1 MSSGTNPENNR
12 PADRS
17 GTHRTPDESTT
28 GGSTPE
34 TAATDRSTTDR
45 LTTDRSSTD
54 RSDRSGM
61 ERSSVGHG
69 TTSTGPTPV
78 GPTRH
83 EVVATQK
90 ERFGGMQIGAAFF
103 GWLTATGTAVLI
115 TALLAAA
122 GAAFG
127 LGNPDAVNQASNTA
141 PETIGL
147 TGAIILL
154 VVIFL
159 AYFCG
164 GYVAGRMARFNGAKQ
179 GVGVWLWALIIAV
192 VVAILS
198 ATAGA
203 QFNVLERLNGFP
215 RIPINE
221 GTLTTG
227 GILTAIGLAVVSLVG
242 AILGG
247 LTGMRFH
254 RRADRAGF
262 DTPDHR

>member
-1 MSSGTNPENNR
+1 MSSAINPPRENGPSGGSGTDRSATNPTPSGSTAEPTSETTSETGT
-12 PADRS
+12 PAR
-17 GTHRTPDESTT
+17 STT
-28 GGSTPE
+28 GSE
-34 TAATDRSTTDR
+34 QTATR
-45 LTTDRSSTD
+45 
-54 RSDRSGM
+54 
-61 ERSSVGHG
+61 
-69 TTSTGPTPV
+69 
-78 GPTRH
+78 PTRH
-83 EVVATQK
+83 DVVANQQA
-90 ERFGGMQIGAAFF
+90 RFGGMQIGAAFF

-127 LGNPDAVNQASNTA
+127 LGNPGAVNQANNTA

-159 AYFCG
+159 AYYCG

-179 GVGVWLWALIIAV
+179 GLGVWLWALIIAV

-254 RRADRAGF
+254 RRVDKAGF
-262 DTPDHR
+262 DGTV

>member
-1 MSSGTNPENNR
+1 MSNAT
-12 PADRS
+12 
-17 GTHRTPDESTT
+17 TP
-28 GGSTPE
+28 
-34 TAATDRSTTDR
+34 RTTDR
-45 LTTDRSSTD
+45 QTSQPPNDRRPIRRRVD
-54 RSDRSGM
+54 RRPRRRPRSDRS
-61 ERSSVGHG
+61 
-69 TTSTGPTPV
+69 T

-127 LGNPDAVNQASNTA
+127 LANPDAVAQASNT
-141 PETIGL
+141 PPTTIGL

-154 VVIFL
+154 VVIFF
-159 AYFCG
+159 AYYCG
-164 GYVAGRMARFNGAKQ
+164 GYVAGRMARFNGVKQ
-179 GVGVWLWALIIAV
+179 GLGVWLWALIIAV

-221 GTLTTG
+221 GSLTTG
-227 GILTAIGLAVVSLVG
+227 GILTAIGLALVSLLG

-247 LTGMRFH
+247 LAGMRFH
-254 RRADRAGF
+254 RRVDRVGSS
-262 DTPDHR
+262 

>member
-1 MSSGTNPENNR
+1 MSSVTNPPPDNR
-12 PADRS
+12 PPAGSGTDRS
-17 GTHRTPDESTT
+17 ATNPPPSGSTAETTPETTTPARSTT
-28 GGSTPE
+28 GSE
-34 TAATDRSTTDR
+34 TTATR
-45 LTTDRSSTD
+45 
-54 RSDRSGM
+54 
-61 ERSSVGHG
+61 
-69 TTSTGPTPV
+69 
-78 GPTRH
+78 PTRH
-83 EVVATQK
+83 DVVASQQ

-127 LGNPDAVNQASNTA
+127 LGNPGAVDQASNTA

-159 AYFCG
+159 AYYCG

-179 GVGVWLWALIIAV
+179 GLGVWLWALITAV

-254 RRADRAGF
+254 RRVDKAGF
-262 DTPDHR
+262 DGTV